1 MNINNVKKVLP
12 VLIKHRV
19 VPFIWG
25 SQGIGKTQTVKQI
38 AKEQDMEF
46 IHLHLATQEVGDLVG
61 LLIKT
66 DEGNVKHA
74 CPQWL
79 EKTQRP
85 NSKGIVFL
93 DEFNRAHPDVLQ
105 VMFPFLTEGAIHTHK
120 LGEGWR
126 IVAAGNYNNNKFNV
140 TDTSDAALLSRFCHI
155 DFRPEIAEFVVY
167 AENIGLDDIASF
179 IRDNPKSLEVVDK
192 EGLDKNFISPDRRAY
207 IEMLGRLYDENL
219 GDNEFEVYEGCIG
232 TAAAAAYIAHKKKKE
247 KSISANDVLLRY
259 PKVQARVQALG
270 KDGEKTGEVR
280 FDVLGNTVDEIL
292 HKLEL
297 NERLLDTEDKV
308 LNLQSFLLDIPLE
321 LVQKTFRW
329 MNEKY
334 FLNRESI
341 VGNEVFLKKCFAGSK
356 R

>member
-1 MNINNVKKVLP
+1 M
-12 VLIKHRV
+12 
-19 VPFIWG
+19 
-25 SQGIGKTQTVKQI
+25 
-38 AKEQDMEF
+38 
-46 IHLHLATQEVGDLVG
+46 
-61 LLIKT
+61 
-66 DEGNVKHA
+66 
-74 CPQWL
+74 
-79 EKTQRP
+79 
-85 NSKGIVFL
+85 
-93 DEFNRAHPDVLQ
+93 
-105 VMFPFLTEGAIHTHK
+105 
-120 LGEGWR
+120 
-126 IVAAGNYNNNKFNV
+126 
-140 TDTSDAALLSRFCHI
+140 
-155 DFRPEIAEFVVY
+155 Y